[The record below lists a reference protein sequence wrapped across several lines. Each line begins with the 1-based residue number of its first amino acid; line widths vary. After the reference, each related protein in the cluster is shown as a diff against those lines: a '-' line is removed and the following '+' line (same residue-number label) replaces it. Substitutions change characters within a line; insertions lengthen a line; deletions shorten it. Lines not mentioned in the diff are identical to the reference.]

1 MSKLF
6 ITGSSLIREGEV
18 FRDGVLRHRGTGL
31 EQVYAAEQI
40 QYPKFYKMDALSK
53 LGFLAAEILLK
64 NRPLPYPKE
73 DVAVILSNANSSLD
87 TDIRYQQSTKD
98 IPSPALFVYTLPN
111 IVIGEICI
119 RNGFKG
125 ENSFFVFKAF
135 DATFMTR
142 YVESLMGQTPTQACI
157 CGWVELLAPN
167 TTPPCGWWNTAHRIP
182 NFRSRILNR
191 RMDKLM
197 ADLKKQIIA

>member
-1 MSKLF
+1 LSKLF
-6 ITGSSLIREGEV
+6 ITGSCVI
-18 FRDGVLRHRGTGL
+18 RDGKVFKDGMLRHEGHSL
-31 EQVYAAEQI
+31 EQVYAAEEI

-64 NRPLPYPKE
+64 NRPLKYPKE
-73 DVAVILSNANSSLD
+73 DIAIILSNANSSLD

-135 DATFMTR
+135 DATFIKR
-142 YVESLMGQTPTQACI
+142 YVESLMDQTPTQACI
-157 CGWVELLAPN
+157 CGWVEFLGAQYHAALWLVEYRASDTEFSIEN
-167 TTPPCGWWNTAHRIP
+167 
-182 NFRSRILNR
+182 
-191 RMDKLM
+191 
-197 ADLKKQIIA
+197 LKKVYG